1 MDAFIFL
8 HCFNLIMSFAVV
20 HGIVVLSLIKAV
32 KYSLVPLYFWQIFK
46 YIIKNKFV
54 LLWFSSYMVHGW
66 QSFNE
71 YLGKI
76 PIQTRMH
83 SVAIWSAWLSG
94 LEMDELIS
102 AQNKNV

>member
-1 MDAFIFL
+1 
-8 HCFNLIMSFAVV
+8 
-20 HGIVVLSLIKAV
+20 
-32 KYSLVPLYFWQIFK
+32 
-46 YIIKNKFV
+46 
-54 LLWFSSYMVHGW
+54 MVHGL

-83 SVAIWSAWLSG
+83 SVAIWLAWLSG

-102 AQNKNV
+102 AQNKND